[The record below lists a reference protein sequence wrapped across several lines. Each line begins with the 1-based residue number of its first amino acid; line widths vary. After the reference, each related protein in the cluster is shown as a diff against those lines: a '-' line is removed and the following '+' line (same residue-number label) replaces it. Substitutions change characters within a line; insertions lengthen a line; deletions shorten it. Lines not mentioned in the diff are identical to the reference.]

1 MLFVRILKEKKV
13 YIFMFILGLML
24 GCCPTNAFAL
34 PVASSAKIVSA
45 AYRADLEKVSS
56 FLQKDV
62 VAQRLSQL
70 GLSAEE
76 IKASLSNVDEHQMQQ
91 FAQKVESIDKAGSGA
106 GIAIGILAVL
116 LIFIIFLY
124 ATDRKVKL
132 HNPVSLEK
140 NE

>member
-1 MLFVRILKEKKV
+1 
-13 YIFMFILGLML
+13 
-24 GCCPTNAFAL
+24 
-34 PVASSAKIVSA
+34 
-45 AYRADLEKVSS
+45 LEKVSS